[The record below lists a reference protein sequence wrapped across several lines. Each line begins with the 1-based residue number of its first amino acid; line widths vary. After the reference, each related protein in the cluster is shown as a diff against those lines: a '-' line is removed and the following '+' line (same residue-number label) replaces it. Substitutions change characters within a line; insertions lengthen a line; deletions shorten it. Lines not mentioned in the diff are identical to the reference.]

1 MVIDARELK
10 FTFARSSGPGGQN
23 VNKVNSKAILHWNV
37 SSSASLSYEVKTR
50 FLIKFKNKISVTGD
64 FFISCDRFRDKNKNV
79 QDCIERLEEYVSS
92 VLIPEKERKETKPK
106 PSQKRRRL
114 HTKKKRSEK
123 KIQRRRV
130 HSEEP

>member
-1 MVIDARELK
+1 MIIDSREFK

-37 SSSASLSYEVKTR
+37 SSSASLSIDVKTR
-50 FLIKFKNKISVTGD
+50 FLTKFKNKITSAGD

-79 QDCIERLEEYVSS
+79 QACIERLEEYVRS
-92 VLIPEKERKETKPK
+92 VLVPEKERKETKPK
-106 PSQKRRRL
+106 PSQKRLRL

-123 KIQRRRV
+123 KIHRRRV
-130 HSEEP
+130 RSEDL